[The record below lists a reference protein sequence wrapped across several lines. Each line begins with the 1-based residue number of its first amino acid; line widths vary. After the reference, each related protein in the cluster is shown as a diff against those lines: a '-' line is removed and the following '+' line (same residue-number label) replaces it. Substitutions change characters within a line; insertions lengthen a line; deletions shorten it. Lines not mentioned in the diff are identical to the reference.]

1 MQYYCIKYSVIRH
14 TLLLSGLFL
23 PGVAAAISLMG
34 ASVNRVHTCFPSS
47 GFDSLS
53 HFQSDT
59 TPKIQE
65 LDEVVVIDQA
75 EMIRREES
83 NSIQLV
89 RQDFIRQN
97 RSGSLMKS
105 LERIPGISM
114 IGIGSGASKPLIR
127 GLGFNQVMVV
137 ENGIKHEGQQW
148 GADHGLEVDQ
158 FAADQI
164 MIIKGPASFRYG
176 SDAIAGV
183 IDIREKLPPSED
195 GVGGSIELGARSNNA
210 WFGGSANLFV
220 RKNKWF
226 AEGRLTVADYGDFK
240 VPTDSVFVYDFGV
253 ALHERKVRNSAG
265 NEFNYSGRVG
275 YLGEH
280 FRNTFSIS
288 SVSTKSGF
296 FANAHGLEPRQ
307 VDTELHDRSSRDS
320 LLPFQEVT
328 HTKVINKSSYAA
340 GNNFFQLDLGYQ
352 RNDRKEWSQYVNHGY
367 MPAIY
372 PSEMLYPS
380 DLERAFDKEVFSVNL
395 KDELFLDRNELA
407 FGASGEYQHNDIGGW
422 GFLIPAFQQYS
433 YGFYAIDKFKLTP
446 LWQLTA
452 ALRYDHSQIH
462 VEEYQDWFPSVE
474 DASQATAD
482 DYLYRA
488 VDFQREFNSLV
499 WSVGVNYTPGYL
511 ILKGNLGTSFRMPIA
526 KELAANGVNYHY
538 FRYERGNADL
548 NPERSLQLDLGA
560 EIKKEKWLMSFSPF
574 VNYFSNY
581 IYLNPTAELDILYGA
596 GNQVF
601 NYTQTEVLRYGAEL
615 SVLHKLNEKLSF
627 EFLGEFVYSE
637 QKSGAKRGYTLP
649 FSPPPSGIINA
660 TYKPISKGLLS
671 SPYFAVDFRMTA
683 EQANIVP
690 PEKVTPGYQL
700 VNLRAGSGI
709 SIFQQQIQIDTQ
721 VQNLFNTRY
730 LNHTSFYRLINLPEA
745 GRNITLSLSYQF

>member
-1 MQYYCIKYSVIRH
+1 MSVIRL
-14 TLLLSGLFL
+14 TLFISVLFL
-23 PGVAAAISLMG
+23 PGASEAISLMG
-34 ASVNRVHTCFPSS
+34 ASANRISTTFQFSS
-47 GFDSLS
+47 FDSLG
-53 HFQSDT
+53 QYVSDT
-59 TPKIQE
+59 TPEIQE
-65 LDEVVVIDQA
+65 LEEVVVMDQA
-75 EMIRREES
+75 EMIRREEA
-83 NSIQLV
+83 NAIQLI
-89 RQDFIRQN
+89 RQDFIREN

-164 MIIKGPASFRYG
+164 MIIKGPASFKYG
-176 SDAIAGV
+176 SDAIGGV
-183 IDIREKLPPSED
+183 IDIRERLPPAED
-195 GVGGSIELGARSNNA
+195 GFGGSIELGTRSNNA
-210 WFGGSANLFV
+210 WFGGSANLFYK
-220 RKNKWF
+220 RNNWF
-226 AEGRLTVADYGDFK
+226 AVGRLTVADYGDFK

-253 ALHERKVRNSAG
+253 ALHEGQVRNSAG
-265 NEFNYSGRVG
+265 NELDFSSRVG
-275 YLGEH
+275 YLGKN
-280 FRNTFSIS
+280 FRNTLGVSR
-288 SVSTKSGF
+288 VSTKAGF

-307 VDTELHDRSSRDS
+307 VDSELHDRSSRDI
-320 LLPFQEVT
+320 LLPFQEVR

-340 GNNFFQLDLGYQ
+340 GNNFLQLDLGYQ

-380 DLERAFDKEVFSVNL
+380 DLERAFDKEVFSLNL
-395 KDELFLDRNELA
+395 KDELFLDRHELA

-433 YGFYAIDKFKLTP
+433 YGLYVLDKFKLTP
-446 LWQLTA
+446 LWQLSA

-462 VEEYQDWFPSVE
+462 VEEYQDWFPSVD
-474 DASQATAD
+474 DASQATEE

-499 WSVGVNYTPGYL
+499 WSVGVNYTPGDL

-548 NPERSLQLDLGA
+548 NPEQSLQLDLGA
-560 EIKKEKWLMSFSPF
+560 ELKKEKWLLSFSPF
-574 VNYFSNY
+574 INYFSNY
-581 IYLNPTAELDILYGA
+581 IYLNPTAEMDVLYGA

-601 NYTQTEVLRYGAEL
+601 NYTEAEVLRYGAEL
-615 SVLHKLNEKLSF
+615 SVLHQLTKQLSF

-637 QKSGAKRGYTLP
+637 QMSGDKQGFTLP

-660 TYKPISKGLLS
+660 TYKPLSKGLFS
-671 SPYFAVDFRMTA
+671 NPYFAVDFRMTA

-709 SIFQQQIQIDTQ
+709 SLLGQEIQVDAQ

>member
-1 MQYYCIKYSVIRH
+1 MIRLTLYISV
-14 TLLLSGLFL
+14 LFL
-23 PGVAAAISLMG
+23 PGATEAVCLMG
-34 ASVNRVHTCFPSS
+34 ASVNPVPASFQFS
-47 GFDSLS
+47 GFDSLI

-65 LDEVVVIDQA
+65 LEEVLVIDQA

-83 NSIQLV
+83 NSIQMV
-89 RQDFIRQN
+89 RQDFIREN

-114 IGIGSGASKPLIR
+114 IGIGSAASKPLIR

-158 FAADQI
+158 FAADLI
-164 MIIKGPASFRYG
+164 MIIKGPASFKYG
-176 SDAIAGV
+176 SDAIGGV

-195 GVGGSIELGARSNNA
+195 GFGGSIELGTRSNNA
-210 WFGGSANLFV
+210 WFGGSANLFY
-220 RKNKWF
+220 RKNNWF
-226 AEGRLTVADYGDFK
+226 AEGRLTMADYGDFK

-253 ALHERKVRNSAG
+253 ALHEGQVRNSAG
-265 NEFNYSGRVG
+265 KELDFSGRVG
-275 YLGEH
+275 YQGKN
-280 FRNTFSIS
+280 FRNTLGVSR
-288 SVSTKSGF
+288 VSTKAGF

-307 VDTELHDRSSRDS
+307 VNTELHDRSSRDI

-328 HTKVINKSSYAA
+328 HTKVINKSSYAT
-340 GNNFFQLDLGYQ
+340 GNNLFQLDLAYQ

-395 KDELFLDRNELA
+395 KDELFLDSHELA

-422 GFLIPAFQQYS
+422 GFLIPAFQHYS
-433 YGFYAIDKFKLTP
+433 YGFYVLDKFKLTP

-452 ALRYDHSQIH
+452 ALRYDQSQIH

-474 DASQATAD
+474 DASQANAED
-482 DYLYRA
+482 FLYRA

-499 WSVGVNYTPGYL
+499 WSVGVNYTPGDL
-511 ILKGNLGTSFRMPIA
+511 ILKGNLGSSFRMPIA

-560 EIKKEKWLMSFSPF
+560 EIKKEKWLLSFSHF

-581 IYLNPTAELDILYGA
+581 IYLNPTAELDIFYGA

-601 NYTQTEVLRYGAEL
+601 NYTEAEVLRYGGEL
-615 SVLHKLNEKLSF
+615 SVLHQLTEKLSF

-637 QKSGAKRGYTLP
+637 QMSGAKIGYTLP
-649 FSPPPSGIINA
+649 FSPPPSGIINT
-660 TYKPISKGLLS
+660 TYKPISKGLFS
-671 SPYFAVDFRMTA
+671 NPYFAVDFRMTA

-700 VNLRAGSGI
+700 VNLRGGSGI
-709 SIFQQQIQIDTQ
+709 SVFGQEIQVDAQ

-745 GRNITLSLSYQF
+745 GRNITLSMKYNF

>member
-1 MQYYCIKYSVIRH
+1 MIPF
-14 TLLLSGLFL
+14 TLLFSGLFSI
-23 PGVAAAISLMG
+23 GEAEGISLMESEIAQVSNSKTTYG
-34 ASVNRVHTCFPSS
+34 I
-47 GFDSLS
+47 DSIN
-53 HFQSDT
+53 HAQTDT
-59 TPKIQE
+59 TSKIRE
-65 LDEVVVIDQA
+65 LDEVLVIDQA

-83 NSIQLV
+83 NSIQLLK
-89 RQDFIRQN
+89 QDFIREN
-97 RSGSLMKS
+97 RGGSLMNS
-105 LERIPGISM
+105 LERVPGISM

-158 FAADQI
+158 YAADQI
-164 MIIKGPASFRYG
+164 MIIKGPSSFKYG

-183 IDIREKLPPSED
+183 IDIREKLPPTED
-195 GVGGSIELGARSNNA
+195 GFGGSIEVGYRSNNA
-210 WFGGSANLFV
+210 WFGGSANLFA

-226 AEGRLTVADYGDFK
+226 AEGRVTLADYGDFK

-253 ALHERKVRNSAG
+253 VLHQGQVRNSAG
-265 NEFNYSGRVG
+265 KELDFSVRAG
-275 YLGEH
+275 YLGKH
-280 FRNTFSIS
+280 FRNTFSVS

-307 VDTELHDRSSRDS
+307 VDTELHDRSSRDIM
-320 LLPFQEVT
+320 LPFQEVR
-328 HTKVINKSSYAA
+328 HTKVINKSNYAV
-340 GNNFFQLDLGYQ
+340 GNSFIQLDLGYQ

-367 MPAIY
+367 MPASY

-380 DLERAFDKEVFSVNL
+380 DLERAFDKEVFSFNL
-395 KDELFLDRNELA
+395 KDELFLDTHEIA

-433 YGFYAIDKFKLTP
+433 YGFYAIDKFKFSP
-446 LWQLTA
+446 IWQLTA
-452 ALRYDHSQIH
+452 ALRYDHSRID
-462 VEEYQDWFPSVE
+462 VEEYQDWFPSVD
-474 DASQATAD
+474 DASQVRES

-488 VDFQREFNSLV
+488 EEFQRDFNSLI
-499 WSVGVNYTPGYL
+499 WSVGFNFTPGDL

-538 FRYERGNADL
+538 FRYELGNADL
-548 NPERSLQLDLGA
+548 SPERSLQFDLGA
-560 EIKKEKWLMSFSPF
+560 ELKKEKWLVSFSPF

-581 IYLNPTAELDILYGA
+581 IYLNPTARLDILYGA

-601 NYTQTEVLRYGAEL
+601 NYTQAEVLRYGAEL
-615 SVLHKLNEKLSF
+615 SVIHQLTEKLSF
-627 EFLGEFVYSE
+627 EFVGEYVYSE

-649 FSPPPSGIINA
+649 FSPPPSGILNA
-660 TYKPISKGLLS
+660 TYKPSYKGVFS
-671 SPYFAVDFRMTA
+671 NPYVAVDFRITA
-683 EQANIVP
+683 DQSDVVP
-690 PEKVTPGYQL
+690 PEKVTPSYQL
-700 VNLRAGSGI
+700 VNLRVGSGI
-709 SIFQQQIQIDTQ
+709 TVLQQQIQVDAQ
-721 VQNLFNTRY
+721 VQNLFNTLY